1 MEMNTPALSVR
12 AELGQNLF
20 QILVVAPMDYM
31 MEYAMTKII
40 KLGIKD
46 NEDIED
52 AEEFFDLLVEQ
63 FFREWDAE
71 EEE

>member
-1 MEMNTPALSVR
+1 
-12 AELGQNLF
+12 
-20 QILVVAPMDYM
+20 MDYM

-46 NEDIED
+46 NESIED
-52 AEEFFDLLVEQ
+52 AEEFFDLLVDQ
-63 FFREWDAE
+63 FFREWDE

>member
-1 MEMNTPALSVR
+1 
-12 AELGQNLF
+12 
-20 QILVVAPMDYM
+20 

-46 NEDIED
+46 NESIED
-52 AEEFFDLLVEQ
+52 AEEFFDLLVDQ
-63 FFREWDAE
+63 FFREWDE